1 MVGLCQACWSTY
13 KSIELSLKDMEFTPG
28 LRPIFL
34 LVFLGSSWGL
44 YFSMLKIAVL
54 SGISYTGILILATVG
69 VALGMSVI
77 AILRRRKPEF
87 RSRHHLFYL
96 VCALSG
102 YLLPMIAELFVI
114 KHMPAGVLTLI
125 VSIAPLATLLL
136 AWLMKTDNINLSKV
150 AGIFVGAIA
159 IFAVLLPD
167 AHFGAEIEW
176 RWLLLALI
184 VPVCYAVHHNF
195 TARCWPAGSDSYQ
208 VACGEAL
215 YAAALLLIFASF
227 NWQWQDVATWNQ
239 GHSAILFMAL
249 ISLIDIY
256 IYFELIRIKGPIYT
270 SHANYIMV
278 VSGVIWGMI
287 IFAERPTSMMW
298 FSAALLIVSLYLVG
312 KPKPGDNESRVRVE

>member
-1 MVGLCQACWSTY
+1 MILTS
-13 KSIELSLKDMEFTPG
+13 G

-69 VALGMSVI
+69 VAIGMSAI
-77 AILRRRKPEF
+77 ALLRRRKPEF
-87 RSRHHLFYL
+87 RPRHHLFYL
-96 VCALSG
+96 VCALTG
-102 YLLPMIAELFVI
+102 YLLPMIVELFVI
-114 KHMPAGVLTLI
+114 KHMPAGMLTLI

-136 AWLMKTDNINLSKV
+136 AWLMKTDIINLPKV
-150 AGIFVGAIA
+150 AGILVGAIA
-159 IFAVLLPD
+159 IFAILLPD
-167 AHFGAEIEW
+167 AHFGAAVAW

-184 VPVCYAVHHNF
+184 VPVCYAIHHNF
-195 TARCWPAGSDSYQ
+195 TARCWPVGSDSYQ

-215 YAAALLLIFASF
+215 YAAGLLIVFASF
-227 NWQWQDVATWNQ
+227 NWQWQDVESWNR

-278 VSGVIWGMI
+278 VSGVIWGML
-287 IFAERPTSMMW
+287 IFDERPSSMMW
-298 FSAALLIVSLYLVG
+298 FSAFLLIGSLYLVSKARPG
-312 KPKPGDNESRVRVE
+312 KQEASAGAE

>member
-1 MVGLCQACWSTY
+1 MVV
-13 KSIELSLKDMEFTPG
+13 KSG

-34 LVFLGSSWGL
+34 LVFLGVSWGL

-54 SGISYTGILILATVG
+54 SGISYTGILILTTVG
-69 VALGMSVI
+69 VAIGMSAI
-77 AILRRRKPEF
+77 AMGRRRWPEF
-87 RSRHHLFYL
+87 KPRHHLFYL

-102 YLLPMIAELFVI
+102 YLVPMVAELLVI
-114 KHMPAGVLTLI
+114 KHMSVGMLTLI
-125 VSIAPLATLLL
+125 VSISPLATLLL
-136 AWLMKTDNINLSKV
+136 AWLMKTDNINLPKV
-150 AGIFVGAIA
+150 AGILVGAIA
-159 IFAVLLPD
+159 IFAILLPD
-167 AHFGAEIEW
+167 AHYNEAIAW

-195 TARCWPAGSDSYQ
+195 SARCWPVGSDSYQ

-215 YAAALLLIFASF
+215 YAAGLLIIFASF
-227 NWQWQDVATWNQ
+227 NWQWQDVESWNR

-278 VSGVIWGMI
+278 VSGVIWGML
-287 IFAERPTSMMW
+287 IFAERPSSMMW
-298 FSAALLIVSLYLVG
+298 FSAILLLASLYLVSKARPG
-312 KPKPGDNESRVRVE
+312 KQAVSADLE

>member
-1 MVGLCQACWSTY
+1 
-13 KSIELSLKDMEFTPG
+13 

-34 LVFLGSSWGL
+34 LLFLGSSWGL

-77 AILRRRKPEF
+77 AILRRRGPQLKP
-87 RSRHHLFYL
+87 RHHLFYL

-102 YLLPMIAELFVI
+102 YLLPMIVELFVI
-114 KHMPAGVLTLI
+114 EHMPAGVLTLI

-136 AWLMKTDNINLSKV
+136 AWLMKTDNINLPKV
-150 AGIFVGAIA
+150 TGIVVGAIA
-159 IFAVLLPD
+159 IFAILLPE
-167 AHFGAEIEW
+167 AHFTADIEW

-195 TARCWPAGSDSYQ
+195 TARCWPVGCDSYQ

-227 NWQWQDVATWNQ
+227 NWQWQDVDGWNK
-239 GHSAILFMAL
+239 GHGAILFMAL

-256 IYFELIRIKGPIYT
+256 IYFELIRMKGPIYT

-312 KPKPGDNESRVRVE
+312 RKAKPDDNETPVRAE

>member
-1 MVGLCQACWSTY
+1 MGL
-13 KSIELSLKDMEFTPG
+13 TPE

-54 SGISYTGILILATVG
+54 SGISYTGILIMATVG
-69 VALGMSVI
+69 VALGMSLI
-77 AILRRRKPEF
+77 AILRRRKPQF
-87 RSRHHLFYL
+87 KPRHHLFYL

-102 YLLPMIAELFVI
+102 YLLPMLVELFVI
-114 KHMPAGVLTLI
+114 EHMPAGVLTLI

-136 AWLMKTDNINLSKV
+136 AWLMKTDSISLPKV
-150 AGIFVGAIA
+150 AGILVGAIA

-167 AHFGAEIEW
+167 AHFGTAIAW
-176 RWLLLALI
+176 RWLLLALV
-184 VPVCYAVHHNF
+184 VPVCYAIHHNF
-195 TARCWPAGSDSYQ
+195 TARCWPVGSDSYQ
-208 VACGEAL
+208 IACGEAL
-215 YAAALLLIFASF
+215 YAAALLMIFASF
-227 NWQWQDVATWNQ
+227 NWQWQDVAAWNQ

-278 VSGVIWGMI
+278 VSGVVWGMI

-298 FSAALLIVSLYLVG
+298 FSAVLLIFSLYLVG
-312 KPKPGDNESRVRVE
+312 KAKPGDNDARVRAE